1 MLKTSAAVL
10 RLSCAVGLLWLPFAQ
25 GADAYYHLPTS
36 ALTLT
41 EGAWPSGARDGEWR
55 DWRTASALRS
65 YAVLDGLGEA
75 YVDGE
80 AAIPWADEASEPMSL
95 AICAPAGQ
103 DVSGRLFVRRDNLQG
118 LAPLRFKVP
127 ATAAQPEARERF
139 LAAKQAHYRALQD
152 RGLPGAAWFRHQ
164 AAAAA
169 RERGVDPAAETE
181 PRWFPGRNPASS
193 LEDTYDLFTG
203 GRALSENL
211 QLERALPPLGT
222 RSDLV
227 PLSSIPGI
235 TVREMDWKALL
246 DGTATPALDP
256 LAAALPADQH
266 ALFFPSFEAMI
277 RMMDE
282 AETNGTPVLQWLEPR
297 AEDTNVRGRYQRQLC
312 LGLTEF
318 SRVLGPFVIRSVAF
332 TGSDP
337 FLRVGTDV
345 AVLFEAKNPALLR
358 THILAQQQA
367 ARAANAAVEAVS
379 GELAGT
385 EFAGVVAADR
395 SISSYVASLTN
406 VVVVSN
412 SRRQL
417 EHLIRTAQGQTPAL
431 AALDE
436 YRYFRQRYLRGE
448 AGETAFLVLTDATI
462 RRWCGPEWRI
472 ADSRRTRAAAV
483 MADLQATHFEALVKG
498 AAAETALTSAFPLP
512 DAGELRLTRTGVRS
526 ATYGT
531 LDFMTPIAELALAN
545 VTKAEAEAYA
555 VWRDNYQRNWQQFF
569 DPIAIRFSVAPARL
583 GAEMTVMPLIAA
595 TDYRWFL
602 DTTLGARMEP
612 TAGDP
617 HTNAL
622 VRLGLALNPK
632 SERMKDASS
641 FLVNLAPGLKANPLG
656 WLGSALTLYADD
668 DPFWNELLAS
678 TNAGEVLEDRYAQLP
693 VALHFE
699 VKNSLG
705 VVAFLAGVRAYI
717 EQTAPQMT
725 VWANREHL
733 GRAYVKVSASVLS
746 NDPEHPWAVYYAV
759 TPGALTV
766 SLNEPLIQRALE
778 RQPTNAAPAQPALPA
793 ERLWLGGNL
802 GFTAERRFL
811 EVVEAVG
818 RRELESSRQLLA
830 WGNLPILNEWKRRFP
845 DQDPVGLHESW
856 WGTKLLCPGGG
867 AYVWNP
873 EWQTVESTVFG
884 HPGAPKSAPGNPFA
898 DVTFVNLGVTFE
910 HQGLSARAFLERE
923 AVAR

>member
-1 MLKTSAAVL
+1 MKTFAASFRWLCGIGWFVLLSARA
-10 RLSCAVGLLWLPFAQ
+10 
-25 GADAYYHLPTS
+25 ADAYYHLPTA

-41 EGAWPSGARDGEWR
+41 EGAWPGESRDADWR
-55 DWRTASALRS
+55 DWRTASALRA
-65 YAVLDGLGEA
+65 YVVLNGPGEA
-75 YVDGE
+75 YLDG
-80 AAIPWADEASEPMSL
+80 ATTPPWAGEPAEPMSL
-95 AICAPAGQ
+95 ALCAPAGQ
-103 DVSGRLFVRRDNLQG
+103 DVTGRLFVRRADLKG
-118 LAPLRFKVP
+118 LVLLRFKVP
-127 ATAAQPEARERF
+127 ATAARPEARGLF
-139 LAAKQAHYRALQD
+139 LAAKQAHFRALQS
-152 RGLPGAAWFRHQ
+152 RGLPGTAWFRHQ
-164 AAAAA
+164 ADAAA
-169 RERGVDPAAETE
+169 RERGVDPATETDT
-181 PRWFPGRNPASS
+181 PWFPGQARASE

-222 RSDLV
+222 RSELV
-227 PLSSIPGI
+227 ALDTIPGI
-235 TVREMDWKALL
+235 TVREMDWKPLL
-246 DGTATPALDP
+246 DAATPALDP
-256 LAAALPADQH
+256 LAGSVPADQH
-266 ALFFPSFEAMI
+266 ALFFPTFEAMI

-345 AVLFEAKNPALLR
+345 AVVFEAKNPALLR
-358 THILAQQQA
+358 THILAQQSA
-367 ARAANAAVEAVS
+367 ARTADPAVQAVN
-379 GELAGT
+379 GAI
-385 EFAGVVAADR
+385 AGVEYAGVLAADR

-406 VVVVSN
+406 VVLVSN
-412 SRRQL
+412 SRWQL
-417 EHLIRTAQGQTPAL
+417 ERLIRTAQGQAPAL
-431 AALDE
+431 QALDE
-436 YRYFRQRYLRGE
+436 YRYFRQRYPRGE
-448 AGETAFLVLTDATI
+448 PGETAFLVLTDATI

-483 MADLQATHFEALVKG
+483 MAEMQATHFDALAKGTATEA
-498 AAAETALTSAFPLP
+498 ALNSPFPLP
-512 DAGELRLTRTGVRS
+512 DAGELRLTRAGVRS

-531 LDFMTPIAELALAN
+531 LDFMTPIGELGLTN

-555 VWRDNYQRNWQQFF
+555 VWRDNYQRNWQRYF

-583 GAEMTVMPLIAA
+583 GAEVTVMPLIAA
-595 TDYRWFL
+595 TEYRWFL

-612 TAGDP
+612 AAGDP
-617 HTNAL
+617 HTNVL

-632 SERMKDASS
+632 SERVQDASN

-656 WLGSALTLYADD
+656 WLGSAVTLYADD
-668 DPFWNELLAS
+668 DPLWNGLLAS
-678 TNAGEVLEDRYAQLP
+678 ADAEDFLEENYAQLS

-705 VVAFLAGVRAYI
+705 VVAFLAAVRAYI

-725 VWANREHL
+725 AWANREHH
-733 GRAYVKVSASVLS
+733 GRPYVKVSASDQA
-746 NDPEHPWAVYYAV
+746 NDPENPWAVYYAV

-766 SLNEPLIQRALE
+766 TLSEPLLQRALA
-778 RQPTNAAPAQPALPA
+778 RQSTNAAPTPPALPSD
-793 ERLWLGGNL
+793 RLWLGGNL
-802 GFTAERRFL
+802 GLTAERRFL
-811 EVVEAVG
+811 EVLETLS
-818 RRELESSRQLLA
+818 RRELQASRQLLA

-845 DQDPVGLHESW
+845 DQDPVRLHETW

-873 EWQTVESTVFG
+873 EWQTFESTVFG
-884 HPGAPKSAPGNPFA
+884 HPGAPKSAPSNPFS

-910 HQGLSARAFLERE
+910 HQGLSARAVLERGG
-923 AVAR
+923 AGR